1 MSGRPTASDPP
12 KGGHCECADPAQSLI
27 QTALHPATRK
37 GHSMVE
43 TVWQDLRHGARML
56 AKNPGFSLIAIMSIA
71 IGVGA
76 NAAMF
81 SIADGLILRPL
92 AVPAASELITLS
104 ATTPAGEVRN
114 SGISYP
120 DYLDIRNR
128 ARSFQGL
135 AATRFVTASLATRRD
150 ESVHS
155 TVGVAVSA
163 NLFDVLRVQPVMGRA
178 FVPDEDRVIGRDAV
192 VVLSH
197 ETWTEQFGADPAI
210 VGREIRL
217 TGVPFTVI
225 GITPQGFTGLNILQ
239 PVAFYVP
246 IAMLPTLMAGAPPS
260 LLEQRDV
267 RSLRVL
273 GRLTPG
279 TSIAQASQELD
290 LIARALQEEHPATN
304 ARYGLLAR
312 REMDTRFSEYAPL
325 AGLSIILLGL
335 ALAVL
340 LVACANVA
348 GLLTSRAPVRAREI
362 AIRLAIGGSRTR
374 LMRQL
379 ITESRSDR
387 DRRRPCRN
395 CSGLRYRQFI
405 PAVSDRQR
413 FRSQADLRAGPAR
426 APRCPGIR
434 SRQRA
439 PLECDAGLAQH
450 AHRRSL
456 EHASKHDHA
465 GWTRR
470 AAVGTTRARRV
481 ADRPHTRPA
490 DRRALLLPLLPGRI
504 RSRARFPNRPHRP
517 HQLRSAARAIRPA
530 SERHLLPAR
539 SRNAWQRSLRSSRL
553 R

>member
-1 MSGRPTASDPP
+1 MF
-12 KGGHCECADPAQSLI
+12 
-27 QTALHPATRK
+27 
-37 GHSMVE
+37 E

-56 AKNPGFSLIAIMSIA
+56 AKNPGFSLIAVMSIA

-81 SIADGLILRPL
+81 SVADGLILRPL
-92 AVPAASELITLS
+92 PVPAASELFTVS

-114 SGISYP
+114 TGISYP
-120 DYLDIRNR
+120 DYVDIRSR
-128 ARSFQGL
+128 ARAFQGL
-135 AATRFVTASLATRRD
+135 AATRFVTATVASRRD
-150 ESVHS
+150 ESVQS
-155 TVGVAVSA
+155 TFGLAVSA
-163 NLFDVLRVQPVMGRA
+163 NLFDVLRVRPVLGRA
-178 FVPDEDRVIGRDAV
+178 FIPDEDRVASRDAV

-225 GITPQGFTGLNILQ
+225 GVTPQGFTGLNILQ

-246 IAMLPTLMAGAPPS
+246 IAMLPALMAGAPPD

-267 RSLRVL
+267 RSLRML

-279 TSIAQASQELD
+279 TSIVQASQELD

-304 ARYGLLAR
+304 ARYGLLVR
-312 REMDTRFSEYAPL
+312 REMDTRFTEYAPL
-325 AGLSIILLGL
+325 AGLSVILLGL

-379 ITESRSDR
+379 ITESVLIAIAG
-387 DRRRPCRN
+387 
-395 CSGLRYRQFI
+395 GLAGIAVAFGIVNSFRQFQI
-405 PAVSDRQR
+405 ANDSGVRLTYELDQRALLVALAVAAVSALLSSAMPSW
-413 FRSQADLRAGPAR
+413 RSTRIGDLSST
-426 APRCPGIR
+426 IR
-434 SRQRA
+434 NTI
-439 PLECDAGLAQH
+439 D
-450 AHRRSL
+450 
-456 EHASKHDHA
+456 A

-481 ADRPHTRPA
+481 ADRPHARPA
-490 DRRALLLPLLPGRI
+490 DRRALLLPRLPGRI
-504 RSRARFPNRPHRP
+504 RARARFPNRPHRP

-539 SRNAWQRSLRSSRL
+539 QGTRGSNPSGHLGCPDVVCAAESGWWPVTGYRSGRL
-553 R
+553 CAATGHG